1 MADQEKGFGDEDF
14 SDLPTFGEASLFP
27 ESEPLVSAGRASLDG
42 VSLGEAVET
51 ATVEAPPAPAPEA
64 TPAPQTTET
73 RDAAGVVV
81 GYGGDDDRVTPVA
94 DVITAHGSSEVSVPP
109 DCMSVSLGVDV
120 DGATLATTACDHV
133 THTALAAE
141 MQKWMGD
148 VQQTPPMVSAIK
160 KNGVPLY
167 KLARRGQEV
176 AREPRWLHIFEFAL
190 LDFAPPLA
198 RFRLHCTKGTYV
210 RTLCA
215 DIGRALG
222 CGAFLEQLRR
232 TRSGELRLADA
243 VALDA
248 LLHLKPDDVLPH
260 IIPLHQFGKQLPE
273 PTHARAS

>member
-1 MADQEKGFGDEDF
+1 MRAPYPQTAAPRELDPWDGVLLVDKPAGCTSHDVVHVIRR
-14 SDLPTFGEASLFP
+14 TFGLRKVGHGGTLDPMATGL
-27 ESEPLVSAGRASLDG
+27 LVILLGRG
-42 VSLGEAVET
+42 
-51 ATVEAPPAPAPEA
+51 
-64 TPAPQTTET
+64 T
-73 RDAAGVVV
+73 RLSDQIMG
-81 GYGGDDDRVTPVA
+81 A
-94 DVITAHGSSEVSVPP
+94 DKVYEGILR
-109 DCMSVSLGVDV
+109 LGVTTSTEDV
-120 DGATLATTACDHV
+120 DGKTLATAACDHV
-133 THTALAAE
+133 TRAALETE

-160 KNGVPLY
+160 RNGVPLY